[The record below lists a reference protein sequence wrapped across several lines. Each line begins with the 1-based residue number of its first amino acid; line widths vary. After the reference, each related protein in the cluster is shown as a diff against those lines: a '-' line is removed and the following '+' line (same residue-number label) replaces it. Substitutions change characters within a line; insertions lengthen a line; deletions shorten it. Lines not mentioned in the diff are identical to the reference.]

1 MKPTVKF
8 NNPEFKKQRKK
19 LRNQGTS
26 AEAFLWNYLKQRK
39 LLNRKFTRQK
49 SIGNFI
55 YDFYCH
61 EEKLVVELD
70 GEDHFWEEGIQHDM
84 LKVKLLENLGIKLV
98 RFENK
103 WVFEDLE
110 YVLEEITGHFKG
122 WPTPPFGHPSRK
134 QEGN

>member
-8 NNPEFKKQRKK
+8 NDGQFKAYRKK
-19 LRNQGTS
+19 LRNQSTS

-61 EEKLVVELD
+61 EEKLVIELD
-70 GEDHFWEEGIQHDM
+70 GDDHFWEEGIQYDK
-84 LKVKLLENLGIKLV
+84 LKTKLLENLGIKLV

-103 WVFEDLE
+103 WVFKDLE
-110 YVLEEITGHFKG
+110 YVLQEIQ
-122 WPTPPFGHPSRK
+122 K
-134 QEGN
+134 QFNG

>member
-1 MKPTVKF
+1 MKSNIKF
-8 NNPEFKKQRKK
+8 NNPIFKPHRKK

-39 LLNRKFTRQK
+39 LMNRKIHQTK

-61 EEKLVVELD
+61 EEKMVVELD
-70 GEDHFWEEGIQHDM
+70 GEDHFWENGIQKDIA
-84 LKVKLLENLGIKLV
+84 KAKLLENLGIQIL

-103 WVFEDLE
+103 WVFDDLE
-110 YVLEEITGHFKG
+110 YVLKEITRHFKG
-122 WPTPPFGHPSRK
+122 
-134 QEGN
+134 